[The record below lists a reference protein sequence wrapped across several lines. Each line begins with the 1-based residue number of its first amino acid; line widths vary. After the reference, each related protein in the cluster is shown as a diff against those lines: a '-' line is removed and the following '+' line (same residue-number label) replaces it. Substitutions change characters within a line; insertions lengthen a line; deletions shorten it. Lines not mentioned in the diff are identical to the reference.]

1 MLNKLRKNYFFII
14 ISFLI
19 LYFIFN
25 LLNGDRGLISLFQ
38 KKNILI
44 NLIDKNISLT
54 QSIDDLKLKNSL
66 LKDNIDLD
74 FIEILIRDKFIFGKS
89 NEKIYII
96 EDYEN

>member
-38 KKNILI
+38 KKNILN

-96 EDYEN
+96 KDYEN

>member
-1 MLNKLRKNYFFII
+1 MLYKLKKNYFLII

-19 LYFIFN
+19 LYFMFN

-38 KKNILI
+38 KKNVLNNLIEKNI
-44 NLIDKNISLT
+44 NLT
-54 QSIDDLKLKNSL
+54 ESINDLKLKNSL

-96 EDYEN
+96 EDHEN

>member
-1 MLNKLRKNYFFII
+1 M
-14 ISFLI
+14 
-19 LYFIFN
+19 
-25 LLNGDRGLISLFQ
+25 LNGDRGLISLFQ
-38 KKNILI
+38 KKNILN

>member
-1 MLNKLRKNYFFII
+1 MLDKLKKNYFFII

-38 KKNILI
+38 KKNILN

-96 EDYEN
+96 KDYEN

>member
-1 MLNKLRKNYFFII
+1 MLYKFKKNYFLII

-19 LYFIFN
+19 LYFMFN

-38 KKNILI
+38 KKNVLNNLIEKNI
-44 NLIDKNISLT
+44 NLTK
-54 QSIDDLKLKNSL
+54 SINDLKLKNSL
-66 LKDNIDLD
+66 LKDDIDLD
-74 FIEILIRDKFIFGKS
+74 FIEILIRDKFIFGKL

>member
-38 KKNILI
+38 KKNILN